1 MKKNR
6 KDRIAAVFVAV
17 AFVLCLCAV
26 GLSGTIDAAAAGVTM
41 EYESELFNTD
51 EPITVNF
58 IVDEDD
64 WQNMLDT
71 AINEEYLQC
80 DVEVNGEIFYGVGVR
95 PKGNTSLSSIANNP
109 DTDRY
114 SFKVEF
120 DHYADGQTCYGLD
133 KLVLNNNYADATC
146 MKEAL
151 VYEMYQI
158 LGADAS
164 LYNYATI
171 SVNGE
176 YWGTYLAL
184 EAVEDS
190 FLLRNYGVS
199 SGELYKPEGM
209 GIGGGG
215 GGASFGGGGAD
226 LNYTDDDP
234 DSYETIWEGAQQK
247 TSDKDKEKVITA
259 LSHAADGTD
268 LDEYLDI
275 DNLLRYMAVHV
286 FVVNQD
292 SLSGNMA
299 HNYYLYEDEGK
310 LNLIPWDY
318 NLAFGGM
325 GAQNASSIINDDIA
339 DPFDGTD
346 FFDQILAD
354 ETYRAQYETYLS
366 ELCDLYGTG
375 DETEHFIE
383 KTRANIDSGIETD
396 PTAFYTYDEY
406 EAAVETLLTTVTLRA
421 EAVQSQLDGSTEK
434 IDTGD
439 LDLSIMG
446 TMDMG
451 NGGFGGGMHD
461 RGGRTRS
468 GNEQQTDSGS
478 AEMLENAETE
488 TQAEGN
494 TPQMP
499 GGQMP
504 GGNAQ
509 QGGDPPQMPDG
520 EQPANGDEMP
530 NGEMPTGGFGGEK
543 PDDMPE
549 LPNGEQPAGDT
560 APTESQTEE
569 PAEEQT
575 ESEPQAQPTEPTED
589 ENALD
594 TDKQNPFGDFDPADF
609 DGEMPDM
616 GDFKDKMGEMG
627 GMPGMGGEQAA
638 QGFDRVNLAI
648 YGGCLVLLLFAIIF
662 VKLYRRRSYPKVKK

>member
-6 KDRIAAVFVAV
+6 KDRIAAAFVAV
-17 AFVLCLCAV
+17 AFVLCLGAV
-26 GLSGTIDAAAAGVTM
+26 GFGGSAEAAAGVTM
-41 EYESELFNTD
+41 EYEQKLFDTD

-58 IVDEDD
+58 IIDEDD

-71 AINEEYLQC
+71 AINEEYVQC
-80 DVEVNGEIFYGVGVR
+80 DVEVNGEKFYGVGVR

-114 SFKVEF
+114 SFKIEF
-120 DHYADGQTCYGLD
+120 DQYADGQTCFGLD
-133 KLVLNNNYADATC
+133 KLILNNNYADATC

-151 VYEMYQI
+151 VYEMYAE

-164 LYNYATI
+164 LYNYATV

-215 GGASFGGGGAD
+215 GMSFGSGGAN

-234 DSYETIWEGAQQK
+234 DSYETIWEGALQK

-286 FVVNQD
+286 FVCNED
-292 SLSGNMA
+292 SLSGSMA
-299 HNYYLYEDEGK
+299 HNYYLYEDDGK
-310 LNLIPWDY
+310 LNIIPWDY

-325 GAQNASSIINDDIA
+325 GAQNASSVINDDIY
-339 DPFDGTD
+339 DPFDSTD

-354 ETYRAQYETYLS
+354 ETYLAQYEAYLAQLCETYVTNGGA
-366 ELCDLYGTG
+366 E
-375 DETEHFIE
+375 EFIT
-383 KTRANIDSGIETD
+383 KTREKIDSGIETD
-396 PTAFYTYDEY
+396 PTAFYTYEEY
-406 EAAVETLLTTVTLRA
+406 EAATETLLTTVTLRG
-421 EAVQSQLDGSTEK
+421 EAVQSQLSGSSEK

-451 NGGFGGGMHD
+451 NGGFGGGMRA
-461 RGGRTRS
+461 RGGDRQEGAAQMQES
-468 GNEQQTDSGS
+468 QTD
-478 AEMLENAETE
+478 EK
-488 TQAEGN
+488 QAEN
-494 TPQMP
+494 DTPAQP

-504 GGNAQ
+504 Q
-509 QGGDPPQMPDG
+509 
-520 EQPANGDEMP
+520 
-530 NGEMPTGGFGGEK
+530 GGFGGGEQ
-543 PDDMPE
+543 PSGDPSQM
-549 LPNGEQPAGDT
+549 PNGEQPDMGEM
-560 APTESQTEE
+560 PTMPEGGFTGEKPDNMPEQPVESQAEE
-569 PAEEQT
+569 PAEEKT
-575 ESEPQAQPTEPTED
+575 EPAVEESEPQAQPEEPTDGD
-589 ENALD
+589 ETAPE

-609 DGEMPDM
+609 DGEMPDFSEM
-616 GDFKDKMGEMG
+616 KDKMGEMG
-627 GMPGMGGEQAA
+627 GMPDMGGGQSA
-638 QGFDRVNLAI
+638 QGTSFVNFAI
-648 YGGCLVLLLFAIIF
+648 YGGCMALMLLAILFA
-662 VKLYRRRSYPKVKK
+662 KLYRRRSYPKVKKK